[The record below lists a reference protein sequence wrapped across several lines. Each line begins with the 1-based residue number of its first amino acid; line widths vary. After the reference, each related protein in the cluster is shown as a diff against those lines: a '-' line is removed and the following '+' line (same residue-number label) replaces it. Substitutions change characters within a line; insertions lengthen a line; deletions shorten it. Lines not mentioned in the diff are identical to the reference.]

1 MMPGFLIHVG
11 ASVLCSHG
19 GQAQATAPNPRVTVS
34 GQPTV
39 TMPAPWL
46 VAGCA
51 LPPPTAANGPCVS
64 AQFVTAATRVTSN
77 GQPLL
82 LFDSQAICAPTGTP
96 LLIVASQTRVTAM

>member
-1 MMPGFLIHVG
+1 MPGFMLHVG
-11 ASVLCSHG
+11 ATVLCAHG
-19 GQAQATAPNPRVTVS
+19 GQAQPTMPNPRVSVM

-39 TMPAPWL
+39 ALSSPYV

-51 LPPPTAANGPCVS
+51 FPPPPAGNGPCVT
-64 AQFVTAATRVTSN
+64 AQFLVGSVRVTSL

-96 LLIVASQTRVTAM
+96 LIIAVTQTRVTAI

>member
-1 MMPGFLIHVG
+1 MPGFVIHVG

-19 GQAQATAPNPRVTVS
+19 GQAQTTAPNPRVAVS
-34 GQPTV
+34 GQPSV

-46 VAGCA
+46 VAGCV
-51 LPPPTAANGPCVS
+51 LPPPPGANGPCVS

>member
-1 MMPGFLIHVG
+1 MPGLLIHVG

-34 GQPTV
+34 GQPSV

-51 LPPPTAANGPCVS
+51 LPPPPGANGPCVT